1 MQHTASAFVLDA
13 LTQGGANTPL
23 LYYELAELFK
33 TCADQ
38 GGSRMNCHLII
49 IINGFILWCHIS
61 CIRIP
66 SEVQCTCERGFNV
79 IILL

>member
-13 LTQGGANTPL
+13 LTQGGVNTRL

-38 GGSRMNCHLII
+38 GGSRMNCYLII
-49 IINGFILWCHIS
+49 IINGLILWCHIG
-61 CIRIP
+61 RIHIT
-66 SEVQCTCERGFNV
+66 SEVQCMCERGFKV